1 MSGIFIK
8 SFAIKDQSLIVPST
22 KMVIKST
29 SAKNAWTN
37 ITWVKKTPAKINQT
51 LMDVIL
57 IYKNKV
63 IAKNVRK
70 INSSFSLLKS
80 ASKQSTF
87 NTVKN
92 SSQRKVVEFVMMVI
106 IQSILV
112 KDVFKYL
119 QTNNVWNGVQLLT
132 ELLMMKITA

>member
-22 KMVIKST
+22 KMAIKST

-37 ITWVKKTPAKINQT
+37 ITWAKKTPAKINQT

-70 INSSFSLLKS
+70 TNSSFSLLKS

-106 IQSILV
+106 IQ
-112 KDVFKYL
+112 
-119 QTNNVWNGVQLLT
+119 
-132 ELLMMKITA
+132 